1 MTRKKS
7 IILWC
12 GIVVILLMTI
22 FPPIIKTVPTEDDD
36 SSYHR
41 VVKHEYYFSKTHK
54 KIYLERLFIE
64 WFIAAVITGGFLY
77 TCQKHAEASQN

>member
-22 FPPIIKTVPTEDDD
+22 FPPIIKTVPIENDT
-36 SSYHR
+36 SSYHQ
-41 VVKHEYYFSKTHK
+41 VVKYEYYFTKTQK
-54 KIYLERLFIE
+54 KIYLERLFMQ
-64 WFIAAVITGGFLY
+64 WFIAAVVTGGFLY
-77 TCQKHAEASQN
+77 TCKKRAEASQN